1 MINEDSVRLF
11 CCDDLSNIENYDL
24 AISDTTQ
31 TWHCHHRA
39 EILPCGIFYIDDLQ
53 QNNLYFHR
61 PANELIF
68 LTPHDH
74 KSIHGKNR
82 KSSTKK
88 SISEKATGLWLWY
101 KNGRRVR
108 SRDCPGEGWI
118 RRDIKKIKNF
128 QKKNSKL
135 DV

>member
-1 MINEDSVRLF
+1 MINEDNARLF

-24 AISDTTQ
+24 AIRDTTQ

-39 EILPCGIFYIDDLQ
+39 EILPCGNFYIADLQ

-74 KSIHGKNR
+74 KAIHSKNR

-88 SISEKATGLWLWY
+88 SISNKTTGLWMWF
-101 KNGRRVR
+101 KNGHRVK
-108 SRDCPGEGWI
+108 SRTCPGEGWI
-118 RRDIKKIKNF
+118 RLNKKKI
-128 QKKNSKL
+128 
-135 DV
+135 